1 MREFKL
7 VEAALHAM
15 GDDEDIVKVITDGQN
30 KSTIKDMK
38 NMEDANSGVEDPS
51 EKMVRFSTK
60 NEAATIQIKGEK
72 EKGNASNSQKANT

>member
-15 GDDEDIVKVITDGQN
+15 GDDEGIVNVITDGQN
-30 KSTIKDMK
+30 KGTMKDIK

-60 NEAATIQIKGEK
+60 NESATVQIKGEK
-72 EKGNASNSQKANT
+72 EKGNVSNSQKANT

>member
-7 VEAALHAM
+7 VEAALQAM

-38 NMEDANSGVEDPS
+38 NMEDANSGAEDPS

-60 NEAATIQIKGEK
+60 K
-72 EKGNASNSQKANT
+72 

>member
-30 KSTIKDMK
+30 KGTMKDMK